1 MPAQY
6 DKAPSQVK
14 RNPFKNR
21 SLFLSGG
28 KHLLV
33 GAGWKKQPLTPCYV
47 VEMFVKKLPN
57 LATSDDSF
65 RKQRRPP
72 SQPLIPL
79 TQFSPAPA
87 ASPGNLNVRNSWAAR
102 RIHCHEMK
110 CVTKPFHSWSMSGA
124 SATQSFVQGSWA
136 LSLFPSSTRSTH
148 QFNWLSPSSGAIV
161 FLHDVAYEFVGG
173 ACAWTTGWSQL
184 RKFSCKVAALQS
196 QGFQPH
202 GSSQHASASLICA
215 RQMHIFYLLWL
226 VITMTLWSCNRSQ

>member
-136 LSLFPSSTRSTH
+136 LSLFPSSARSTH

-161 FLHDVAYEFVGG
+161 FLHDVAYI
-173 ACAWTTGWSQL
+173 CWRNTG
-184 RKFSCKVAALQS
+184 
-196 QGFQPH
+196 
-202 GSSQHASASLICA
+202 SASQIHLQVVWLRCFCVP
-215 RQMHIFYLLWL
+215 HIRPSIQFHP
-226 VITMTLWSCNRSQ
+226 VCGSVQK